1 MPLRIPYLILFYE
14 VLRSFM
20 ITLFRLIKG
29 VIPVAMVVAFICLIL
44 FMLGMIVEE
53 GTGLFE
59 LHIEEAWDKLF
70 ILATTA
76 NYPDVMLD
84 SYNVSTH
91 HFLFFLFYTV
101 ATIFIMNNIVLGKVY
116 AVFEGTI
123 ESDFE
128 DMIVNHH

>member
-14 VLRSFM
+14 VLRAFL
-20 ITLFRLIKG
+20 ITLYRLIKG
-29 VIPVAMVVAFICLIL
+29 VYQVILSVTFICIIL

-53 GTGLFE
+53 GTGLFH
-59 LHIEEAWDKLF
+59 LDIEEAWDKLY
-70 ILATTA
+70 ILSTTA

-91 HFLFFLFYTV
+91 HFIFFLFYTV

-116 AVFEGTI
+116 AIFE
-123 ESDFE
+123 
-128 DMIVNHH
+128 